1 MVWWHI
7 LLIVICS
14 YLSGNISV
22 SRIIAK
28 SKHDD
33 ITKRGSG
40 NPGSTNV
47 LRSYGLKWGILN
59 LVLDMLKAIIP
70 CLIVLL
76 VSNNIMLVY
85 IAGLSVT
92 IGHVFPIVFKFK
104 GGKGIATLIGVF
116 SVTNP
121 IATLIVFFVAFLL
134 FLVCKYMSVAS
145 FLCIT
150 VLCIT
155 EGFKAKTLTT
165 PDRWVVLIILF
176 VIAVLTFW
184 SHRSNIK
191 RLILGKEN
199 KIDLFNKTKK
209 DIKNNT
215 VQK

>member
-76 VSNNIMLVY
+76 VTNNIMLVY

-155 EGFKAKTLTT
+155 EGFKAKTLLA
-165 PDRWVVLIILF
+165 PNRWVVLIILF

>member
-76 VSNNIMLVY
+76 VTNNIMLVY

-155 EGFKAKTLTT
+155 EGFKAKTLLA

>member
-155 EGFKAKTLTT
+155 EGFKAKTLLA